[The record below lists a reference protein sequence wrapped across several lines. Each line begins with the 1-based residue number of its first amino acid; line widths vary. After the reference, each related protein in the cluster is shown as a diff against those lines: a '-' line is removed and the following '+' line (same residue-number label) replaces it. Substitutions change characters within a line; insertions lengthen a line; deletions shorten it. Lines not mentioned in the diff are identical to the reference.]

1 MDGAVSATGQW
12 TTSVQTPGK
21 TVGTLSA
28 VNWLLAITNVSVPV
42 KAQQGDGEGIV
53 RGQVDARRSINFSMV
68 RKMVLHSDMERS
80 LKTVSER

>member
-1 MDGAVSATGQW
+1 M
-12 TTSVQTPGK
+12 
-21 TVGTLSA
+21 
-28 VNWLLAITNVSVPV
+28 LLAITNVSVPV